1 MSMCVKCG
9 EVKGI
14 MEVGGELYCNAC
26 YQMLDENV
34 RRGEEKVKDLESE
47 KKVLIEKV
55 IVQPTWGLAWGLM
68 WRMYIITLIPA
79 AVIFIIISAV
89 VGLF

>member
-1 MSMCVKCG
+1 MSICVKCG

-14 MEVGGELYCNAC
+14 VEVGGELYCNAC
-26 YQMLDENV
+26 YQLLDEKV
-34 RRGEEKVKDLESE
+34 RSGEEKVKDLESE

-68 WRMYIITLIPA
+68 WRMFIIYLIPA
-79 AVIFIIISAV
+79 AFVALIALMM
-89 VGLF
+89 GLIG

>member
-14 MEVGGELYCNAC
+14 MEVGGEFYCNAC
-26 YQMLDENV
+26 YQLLDEKV
-34 RRGEEKVKDLESE
+34 RSGEEKVKDLGSE

-68 WRMYIITLIPA
+68 WRM
-79 AVIFIIISAV
+79 FIIYLIRAAFV
-89 VGLF
+89 ALIALMMGLIG